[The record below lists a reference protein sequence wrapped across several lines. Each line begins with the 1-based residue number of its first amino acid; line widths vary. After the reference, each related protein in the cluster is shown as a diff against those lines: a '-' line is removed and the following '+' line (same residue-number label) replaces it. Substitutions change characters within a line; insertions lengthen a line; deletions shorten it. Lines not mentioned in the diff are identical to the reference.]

1 MIKVLL
7 YAIPAVIVGWILL
20 KTIHML
26 NHAVEMITRAMP

>member
-1 MIKVLL
+1 MKILL
-7 YAIPAVIVGWILL
+7 YLIPAAIVGWILL